1 MGWNKEK
8 HLSDEHKRKI
18 SESLKGHKVSKE
30 ARRKISESLKSHPS
44 WNKGL
49 KGEEYLKHFKNRKLN
64 AARIGKPL
72 SDKHKQK
79 IGDALRGKLVS
90 EETKRKMS
98 KNNARY
104 WKGKKFPKE
113 HAQKIREARKY
124 QPTHHTKP
132 ELKFEEICKKYNLPY
147 RYVGDGKFW
156 IENINPDFV
165 ESNGKKIAV
174 EIFGNY
180 WHSPLL
186 NPKLREDRTL
196 PYREKTLK
204 KYGWKLI
211 VFWEDELKN
220 ENAEKIVMNRT
231 MNFRGK

>member
-1 MGWNKEK
+1 MVWNNGNPPWNKGK
-8 HLSDEHKRKI
+8 HHTEEHKRKISENHSKYWKGKTFSDEHKRKLSEARKGRLLSDEHKRKI
-18 SESLKGHKVSKE
+18 SESLKNGG
-30 ARRKISESLKSHPS
+30 P
-44 WNKGL
+44 WNKGKHL
-49 KGEEYLKHFKNRKLN
+49 SEEHKRK
-64 AARIGKPL
+64 
-72 SDKHKQK
+72 
-79 IGDALRGKLVS
+79 VS
-90 EETKRKMS
+90 E
-98 KNNARY
+98 NNARY
-104 WKGKKFPKE
+104 WKDKTFLHSDETKR
-113 HAQKIREARKY
+113 KIREARKL
-124 QPTHHTKP
+124 QRIPTHHTKP

-147 RYVGDGKFW
+147 KYVGDGKFW
-156 IENINPDFV
+156 VENINPDFV

-211 VFWEDELKN
+211 VFWEDELKSK
-220 ENAEKIVMNRT
+220 NAEEIVMDRT